1 MPELNGALGL
11 RDELGLNGAR
21 ELRDALWLNGALELH
36 DELGLSD
43 AQVWYGEP
51 VLCGAR
57 GPYDGPQGLHDGRE
71 SRDELEPHGVQ
82 WLRDERS
89 QYGALETLCAWLRG
103 ELHDE

>member
-1 MPELNGALGL
+1 MLC
-11 RDELGLNGAR
+11 DEQ
-21 ELRDALWLNGALELH
+21 WLSDVPELH

-43 AQVWYGEP
+43 GQVLCGEP

-57 GPYDGPQGLHDGRE
+57 GLHGGRE
-71 SRDELEPHGVQ
+71 PRDELEPHGVL
-82 WLRDERS
+82 WLRDEQS